1 MNRVTK
7 PTCSFEP
14 SYVADQSG
22 LGEGATHMLPE
33 NSMTFPYFRQKGKSK
48 SRQGLE
54 HT

>member
-7 PTCSFEP
+7 PTCSFKS

-22 LGEGATHMLPE
+22 LGEGATHTLLE
-33 NSMTFPYFRQKGKSK
+33 RSMTFPYFHQKGKGK
-48 SRQGLE
+48 SRQGLA